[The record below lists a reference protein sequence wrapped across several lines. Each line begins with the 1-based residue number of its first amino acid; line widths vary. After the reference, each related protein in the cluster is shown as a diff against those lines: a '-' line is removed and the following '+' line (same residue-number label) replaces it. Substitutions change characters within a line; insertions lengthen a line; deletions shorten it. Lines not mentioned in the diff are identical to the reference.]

1 MIELFKTL
9 IADFHAR
16 GVSGKIFPRELEVP
30 MDVPKIISVIGP
42 RRAGKTCFM
51 FSLIKRL
58 QSSVDIRRI
67 VYVNFEDERLS
78 PEMETP
84 SALIDAYQQMY
95 PDQQMKDVYFFLD
108 EIQEMKG
115 WEKFVRRVV
124 DTMSPHVFITGSSAK
139 LLGREIATSLRGR
152 TLAYTLMPLSFRE
165 YLRFE
170 GVEWTDISGTAA
182 RNRIE
187 SHFDRFLSNGGY
199 PETAGFDEATRLRT
213 LQSYFD
219 VMLYRDVVERY
230 SIRRPR
236 LVKDFAR
243 RLMSGNANVFSIHK
257 FYREL
262 RSRNVRVTK
271 DALYAMAEHFSD
283 AYFVIPVN
291 KFDPSHAKQ
300 GQALKKYYVNDTGLL
315 NACVAGGGG
324 MGALLE
330 TFVLLE
336 IRKKDKSASYYS
348 DTGECDFVLHDRG
361 TVSNAVQV
369 CWDLNSEN
377 RQREING
384 LSLAMKR
391 FGLKQG
397 LILTRRQRDEIK
409 LEQGIVQVM
418 PAWGWALAVTPESLS
433 ASGS

>member
-16 GVSGKIFPRELEVP
+16 GVPGNIFPRDLEVP
-30 MDVPKIISVIGP
+30 LDVAKIISIIGP
-42 RRAGKTCFM
+42 RRAGKTFFM
-51 FSLIKRL
+51 FSLIDRL
-58 QSSVDIRRI
+58 RLSVDIRRI

-84 SALIDAYQQMY
+84 GALIDAYQQMY
-95 PDQQMKDVYFFLD
+95 PDQPMKDVYFFFD

-152 TLAYTLMPLSFRE
+152 TLTYTLMPLSFRE
-165 YLRFE
+165 YLRFQ
-170 GVEWTDISGTAA
+170 GVKETDIHGTAS

-187 SHFDRFLSNGGY
+187 SSFDRFISNGGY
-199 PETAGFDEATRLRT
+199 PEISGFDDATRLRT

-230 SIRRPR
+230 SIRRPH

-271 DALYAMAEHFSD
+271 DALYAMADHFSD
-283 AYFVIPVN
+283 AYFVLPVN

-300 GQALKKYYVNDTGLL
+300 EQALKKFYVNDTGLL
-315 NACVAGGGG
+315 TACVAGGGG

-336 IRKKDKSASYYS
+336 MRKRDKSASYYS
-348 DTGECDFVLHDRG
+348 DGGECDFILNDRG
-361 TVSNAVQV
+361 NVSNAIQV
-369 CWDLNSEN
+369 CWELNPEN

-391 FGLKQG
+391 FGLKKG
-397 LILTRRQRDEIK
+397 LILTRRQTDDIK
-409 LEQGIVQVM
+409 IEHGIVKVM
-418 PAWGWALAVTPESLS
+418 PAWAWALPRE
-433 ASGS
+433 